1 MEFKLNNETLFIG
14 KDLVIDPIHG
24 TYMRT
29 FGSDMSG
36 ATKAICDAYG
46 KDNGNLFPSGL
57 SAIYTVLKV
66 VCMRQIKISDDGVLL
81 YNAEMYSDTET
92 KILNHLS
99 QEYPTIQFEKF
110 NPCGTDDL
118 NEKIKLYGKRLFVIL
133 TESAS
138 NPSSHI
144 MDWNTINKPK
154 NILLII
160 DNTWLTPINFNPFD
174 YGADIVID
182 SCTKYLS
189 AGKCLGG
196 VAIYNGYKKLARKI
210 GNMMKITGIHVS
222 PINCALIKRGTT
234 LLEQTVTSI
243 SNRVPPVLDTLID
256 IDNVDKVLHPSLPD
270 HESYDT
276 FIKYTQ
282 GYNVGTILFHI
293 KCNNLDKDYRQKIE
307 HIVEP
312 TSIEW
317 HTSYGKTYDLIC
329 RYCNKDETGVW
340 LRLSVGYEENDN
352 LLNDIKSICDE
363 IANL

>member
-1 MEFKLNNETLFIG
+1 MEFKLNNETLFTG

-29 FGSDMSG
+29 FGSDMSS

-66 VCMRQIKISDDGVLL
+66 VCMRQLKISDDGVLL

-118 NEKIKLYGKRLFVIL
+118 NGKIKLYGKRLFAIL

-138 NPSSHI
+138 NPSSYM
-144 MDWNTINKPK
+144 MDWNTVNRPK

-222 PINCALIKRGTT
+222 PINCALIKFCIHHYLIMNHTT
-234 LLEQTVTSI
+234 HS
-243 SNRVPPVLDTLID
+243 
-256 IDNVDKVLHPSLPD
+256 
-270 HESYDT
+270 
-276 FIKYTQ
+276 
-282 GYNVGTILFHI
+282 
-293 KCNNLDKDYRQKIE
+293 
-307 HIVEP
+307 
-312 TSIEW
+312 
-317 HTSYGKTYDLIC
+317 
-329 RYCNKDETGVW
+329 
-340 LRLSVGYEENDN
+340 
-352 LLNDIKSICDE
+352 
-363 IANL
+363 